1 MGRREAM
8 LQVPDQKVP
17 LTSDRDGALFV
28 SGTRVSLHSV
38 VSMFEGGASA
48 EEIAHEFDSLD
59 LPDVYA
65 VIAYYLRNKPEI
77 DAKLAEEEARSEEAA
92 VKFERAFPNHLR
104 EKLLKNGQRGG

>member
-1 MGRREAM
+1 M
-8 LQVPDQKVP
+8 LHVPDQKVP
-17 LTSDRDGALFV
+17 LTSDRNGALFV

-65 VIAYYLRNKPEI
+65 VIAYYLRNKPDV
-77 DAKLAEEEARSEEAA
+77 DAKLVAEERRSEEAA
-92 VKFERAFPNHLR
+92 VKFERVFPNHLR
-104 EKLLKNGQRGG
+104 EKLLESGRRGG